1 MRIVDDPGFS
11 GFIRSSPWML
21 EFILTGHWDLGTVA
35 RFGAAIRD
43 AVTRL
48 PTLGIRLGEQV
59 ALFDITGFAVQ
70 SPDVLAAIGEIADRS
85 RTTSRKIALVR
96 NSALLSMQVKRAM
109 PHLAM
114 FDTRDQAV
122 TWLREEGTDGASI

>member
-21 EFILTGHWDLGTVA
+21 EFTLLGHWDVDTVA
-35 RFGAAIRD
+35 RFAAAIRD
-43 AVTRL
+43 SVERL
-48 PTLGIRLGEQV
+48 PALGVRPGEQV

-70 SPDVLAAIGEIADRS
+70 SPDVLAAIGAIADRS

-114 FDTRDQAV
+114 FDTRDEAV
-122 TWLREEGTDGASI
+122 AWLREEATA

>member
-1 MRIVDDPGFS
+1 MQIADDPAFRGS
-11 GFIRSSPWML
+11 ITASPWMIDFAL
-21 EFILTGHWDLGTVA
+21 FGHWDLGTVA

-43 AVTRL
+43 AVLRL
-48 PTLGIRLGEQV
+48 PSLGVRPGEQV

-70 SPDVLAAIGEIADRS
+70 SPDVLAAIGDIADRS
-85 RTTSRKIALVR
+85 RTTSRRIALVR

-114 FDTRDQAV
+114 FDTREDALA
-122 TWLREEGTDGASI
+122 WLREDTDEPPA

>member
-1 MRIVDDPGFS
+1 MQIADDPAFRGA
-11 GFIRSSPWML
+11 ITAAPWML
-21 EFILTGHWDLGTVA
+21 DFALFGHWDLGTVQ

-48 PTLGIRLGEQV
+48 PALGVRPGEQV

-70 SPDVLAAIGEIADRS
+70 SPDVLAAIGDIADRS

-96 NSALLSMQVKRAM
+96 SSALLSMQAKRAL
-109 PHLAM
+109 PHLPM
-114 FDTRDQAV
+114 FDSREEALA
-122 TWLREEGTDGASI
+122 WLREEAASA